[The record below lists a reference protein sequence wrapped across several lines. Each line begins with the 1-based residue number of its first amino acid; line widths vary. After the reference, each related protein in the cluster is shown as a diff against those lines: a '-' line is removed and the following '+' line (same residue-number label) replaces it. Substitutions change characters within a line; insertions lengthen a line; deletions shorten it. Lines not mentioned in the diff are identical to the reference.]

1 MIRTGFEIIVRTKHD
16 MVSVPGLSLKE
27 LSRLCDCPSPVILRL
42 YQFGLFE
49 PLSEAAEPLF
59 SRNSVF
65 RIRKALRLKRDLHL
79 NLDAV
84 AIVIELLDR
93 IEELERQVGR

>member
-1 MIRTGFEIIVRTKHD
+1 MPPGESNGGIV
-16 MVSVPGLSLKE
+16 SGLL
-27 LSRLCDCPSPVILRL
+27 
-42 YQFGLFE
+42 GLFE

-93 IEELERQVGR
+93 IDELERQIGQ